1 MLSTDLATQATGWS
15 RPDTMRLMS
24 EPTTEDRASAEVVR
38 AHAQALRDAAY
49 QAGLTHVRLRDD
61 GALVVHATEPGYRQ
75 VIDLVGR
82 ARAITGAYVHV
93 VTDHGDGI
101 EGAQPL

>member
-1 MLSTDLATQATGWS
+1 
-15 RPDTMRLMS
+15 MS

-38 AHAQALRDAAY
+38 AHAQALRDAAH
-49 QAGLTHVRLRDD
+49 QAGVTDVRLRDD

-93 VTDHGDGI
+93 VTDDGGGI
-101 EGAQPL
+101 EGARPL

>member
-1 MLSTDLATQATGWS
+1 
-15 RPDTMRLMS
+15 MS
-24 EPTTEDRASAEVVR
+24 EPTTEDRASAAVIR
-38 AHAQALRDAAY
+38 AHADALRDAAHK
-49 QAGLTHVRLRDD
+49 AGLTNVRLRGD

-93 VTDHGDGI
+93 VTDDGPGI
-101 EGAQPL
+101 EGARAL